1 MNGNIN
7 SIDTDA
13 GIGTILSHFD
23 TNYINHVIDDCLQMR
38 FRPFDAPMPNY
49 VDILEREFVA
59 IKANAKDYIDNIN
72 EVRSETYREIISK
85 ICNFYNLSCTIS
97 LENISEDEL
106 YGIAHTMYDIFVS
119 RFTDHMLDF
128 FVMYII
134 NNADSIT
141 TYLKNDENA
150 IKPKETSL
158 YNPKYYIDP
167 KYILIHANVNN
178 VVYNMAAYDIEFP
191 NLLVYLSDPNTAA
204 SLSSLFSDNGDIY
217 KNYYASY
224 ILNPEY
230 TAGVLTNIKLLLQQ
244 KTIEAGN
251 IN

>member
-97 LENISEDEL
+97 LENISDDEL

-119 RFTDHMLDF
+119 NNSNQNLYFHQ
-128 FVMYII
+128 VM
-134 NNADSIT
+134 
-141 TYLKNDENA
+141 K
-150 IKPKETSL
+150 
-158 YNPKYYIDP
+158 
-167 KYILIHANVNN
+167 
-178 VVYNMAAYDIEFP
+178 
-191 NLLVYLSDPNTAA
+191 
-204 SLSSLFSDNGDIY
+204 
-217 KNYYASY
+217 
-224 ILNPEY
+224 
-230 TAGVLTNIKLLLQQ
+230 
-244 KTIEAGN
+244 
-251 IN
+251 